1 LNEREAAKPSKK
13 PKAESKKQK
22 AKSAKPKSAGP
33 KATPKDLEP
42 FLNELD
48 ETDKNV
54 VMRVEGMK
62 GHKKQ
67 DIVAVTDELGLSQ
80 EEVEKAYKR
89 GMFKL
94 RIAYGKARKDVK
106 KAA

>member
-1 LNEREAAKPSKK
+1 MPAKAKAKATKSK
-13 PKAESKKQK
+13 
-22 AKSAKPKSAGP
+22 KSAKSKAPAGP
-33 KATPKDLEP
+33 KASAKDLEP

-48 ETDKNV
+48 DIAKNV

-67 DIVAVTDELGLSQ
+67 DLVAVTDELGLSQ

-94 RIAYGKARKDVK
+94 RIAFGKARKNSPEPV
-106 KAA
+106 AAD